1 MNRRFGSWMQALS
14 AAVVLGLLGV
24 AATCLAD
31 PNEDVGTAAFPTL
44 KLGVGAATV
53 GRGGAGIALSE
64 DAYATYWNPAGL
76 AHTRAT
82 HLALMNNEWIL
93 DLRQN
98 YAAFAHPLND
108 TTGLGV
114 FVNYFDYGEIEG
126 RDETGEPTG
135 VFRPSDLAAGVGVG
149 FAVNDDLSIGVQG
162 KILRQEID
170 DASASGFAVDAGIR
184 YDIPDT
190 PASVAATIQ
199 HLGTSMKFDTEG
211 FSLPTTL
218 RAGVGYRIA
227 DDTAALALDIAMP
240 TDDDIK
246 VGAGISY
253 EILDPL
259 VLRGGYRYDFGGAD
273 HGTVAGLTGGFG
285 LLLGGFVIDYAFVSL
300 GDLGPSN
307 RVSLSTAF

>member
-1 MNRRFGSWMQALS
+1 MQVLS
-14 AAVVLGLLGV
+14 AAVGLALALGASTAV
-24 AATCLAD
+24 AG
-31 PNEDVGTAAFPTL
+31 PNEDAGTSAFPTL

-53 GRGGAGIALSE
+53 ARGEAGIALSE

-76 AHTRAT
+76 AHVTKT
-82 HLALMNNEWIL
+82 HLSMMNNEWIL

-98 YAAFAHPLND
+98 YAALAHPLND

-126 RDETGEPTG
+126 RDETGVATG

-149 FAVNDDLSIGVQG
+149 VAVNDNLSVGIQG
-162 KILRQEID
+162 KFLRQEID
-170 DASASGFAVDAGIR
+170 DASATGFAVDAGVR
-184 YDIPDT
+184 YDVPGT
-190 PASVAATIQ
+190 PASLAATIQ

-211 FSLPTTL
+211 YSLPRTI
-218 RAGVGYRIA
+218 RVGVGYRIA
-227 DDTAALALDIAMP
+227 EDTAALALDVAMP
-240 TDDDIK
+240 TDDDLK

-253 EILDPL
+253 EVLDPL
-259 VLRGGYRYDFGGAD
+259 VLRTGYRYDFGGND
-273 HGTVAGLTGGFG
+273 HGTVSGITAGFG
-285 LLLGGFVIDYAFVSL
+285 LLLGGFAIDYAFVSV

>member
-1 MNRRFGSWMQALS
+1 MQALS
-14 AAVVLGLLGV
+14 VALVLALVGV
-24 AATCLAD
+24 ASTVSAD
-31 PNEDVGTAAFPTL
+31 PNGDAGTAAFPTL

-53 GRGGAGIALSE
+53 ARGGAGIALSE

-76 AHTRAT
+76 AHARET
-82 HLALMNNEWIL
+82 HLAMMNNEWIL

-98 YAAFAHPLND
+98 YAAFAHPLNE

-126 RDETGEPTG
+126 RDESGAATG
-135 VFRPSDLAAGVGVG
+135 VFRPSDLAAGVGIGV
-149 FAVNDDLSIGVQG
+149 AVNDDLSVGVQG
-162 KILRQEID
+162 KFLRQEID
-170 DASASGFAVDAGIR
+170 DASASGFAIDAGVR

-190 PASVAATIQ
+190 PASLAATIQ
-199 HLGTSMKFDTEG
+199 HLGTSMTFDTEG
-211 FSLPTTL
+211 YSLPTTI
-218 RAGVGYRIA
+218 RAGAGYRIA
-227 DDTAALALDIAMP
+227 DDKAALALDVAIP

-253 EILDPL
+253 EILEPL
-259 VLRGGYRYDFGGAD
+259 ILRTGYRYDFGGND
-273 HGTVAGLTGGFG
+273 HGTVSGITGGFG

-307 RVSLSTAF
+307 RVSLSAAF